1 MRRTS
6 LARFVL
12 FGAAGFG
19 IGGTIA
25 WPIGYY
31 FLIELMI
38 PIAGGLGGASL
49 GLALRDRRKLVAL
62 ALLGALGTFLG
73 LLMATILGS
82 FVNYSMMLIGAIFGT
97 VLGASLGLAFLDL
110 RRIVALA
117 LAGAA
122 GFDIGV
128 PAGDS
133 LGPWW
138 IASRIC
144 HFSGICHLSSSRE
157 LSGAL
162 HWERLWDTSKG
173 AIRYS
178 GEETVF
184 SFKNCVVA
192 EHDGEVIGL
201 LLSFPV
207 EVEQGASSGEPVD
220 PVLEPYSMEV
230 PGSFY
235 ICSLAVLPEFRGL
248 GLGGKMLDIAR
259 EQARER
265 GLGTLS
271 LLVFEQNQGACR
283 LYEREGF
290 EVVDRAQVVPHEL
303 IHHTGDVLLMKAG
316 A

>member
-1 MRRTS
+1 MTTFRTAVRGDCHRIAVLVRIAS
-6 LARFVL
+6 DGVTDYVWSTLAL
-12 FGAAGFG
+12 EY
-19 IGGTIA
+19 
-25 WPIGYY
+25 P
-31 FLIELMI
+31 
-38 PIAGGLGGASL
+38 
-49 GLALRDRRKLVAL
+49 GLAL
-62 ALLGALGTFLG
+62 
-73 LLMATILGS
+73 IE
-82 FVNYSMMLIGAIFGT
+82 I
-97 VLGASLGLAFLDL
+97 
-110 RRIVALA
+110 
-117 LAGAA
+117 
-122 GFDIGV
+122 
-128 PAGDS
+128 
-133 LGPWW
+133 
-138 IASRIC
+138 
-144 HFSGICHLSSSRE
+144 
-157 LSGAL
+157 
-162 HWERLWDTSKG
+162 G

-178 GEETVF
+178 GEESVF
-184 SFKNCVVA
+184 SYKNCVVA

-303 IHHTGDVLLMKAG
+303 IHYTGDLLLMA
-316 A
+316 AEA